1 MREDPALRELAL
13 GVLARRRGSAS
24 GAEAVASA
32 AERAY
37 DELARA
43 SAQLVGE
50 AGIDAL
56 TARALHL
63 AQNRFSWLLQRR
75 EPGQAQGVFAPV
87 VACLKDQDPAIA
99 AEAAA
104 VVLAILAG
112 LLITFIGESLTT
124 QLLRK
129 AWPEAFPAA
138 RDTEEEHTA

>member
-1 MREDPALRELAL
+1 MRDNAALHDLAL
-13 GVLARRRGSAS
+13 AVLARHRGSAA

-32 AERAY
+32 ANRAY

-43 SAQLVGE
+43 SAQLIGE

-63 AQNRFSWLLQRR
+63 AQNRFPWLLQRR
-75 EPGQAQGVFAPV
+75 EPGQAQGLFAPV
-87 VACLKDQDPAIA
+87 AACLRDKDPAIA

-104 VVLAILAG
+104 VVLATLAG

-129 AWPEAFPAA
+129 AWPEAFSGASD
-138 RDTEEEHTA
+138 RDEEHTA